1 MPIVGTLELTD
12 LIATSEDLG
21 IDLTEEDAALVDG
34 QIALYQAELEAILGR
49 AVTNRT
55 HVETASWP
63 VNSERWSV
71 SGGPITSVTSVTVN
85 GVPLVVT
92 SEYAAFRDSLTFYTW
107 TAVPG
112 SFTVTYVGG
121 WAAPRNLPARSAILA
136 RTKRWWNKRS
146 DDDEGTESSSVEGH
160 AVKWM
165 PDAFTVAELNACERL
180 RAPDMVG

>member
-1 MPIVGTLELTD
+1 MPIVVPPSTAD
-12 LIATSEDLG
+12 LIATSVDLG
-21 IDLTEEDAALVDG
+21 MDFSVAEAVLVDD

-55 HVETASWP
+55 HTETATWP
-63 VNSERWSV
+63 VTSERWVV
-71 SGGPITSVTSVTVN
+71 SGGPITSVTSVMVN
-85 GVPLVVT
+85 GTALATTEFFP
-92 SEYAAFRDSLTFYTW
+92 YRDSLAFYSW
-107 TAVPG
+107 SAVPG

-121 WAAPRNLPARSAILA
+121 WDSPRNLPAKSTVIA
-136 RTKRWWNKRS
+136 RTKRWWNKRA